1 MIGYLI
7 PSYLFGLNSLNQK
20 TLSLDYDTHLLPI
33 GLALS
38 FSQLNLEVASNT
50 KSLGLGCHYVRFVV
64 NHLGMVDRGR
74 LVVRRG
80 RLMVGRSGSVV
91 GSGLVVS
98 RSGSMVGSRLMVG
111 GSRVVPETQHALN
124 VQQCQ
129 TYLTPHVSSE
139 SNALSSLPL
148 WHKQSMAFHS

>member
-1 MIGYLI
+1 M
-7 PSYLFGLNSLNQK
+7 SE
-20 TLSLDYDTHLLPI
+20 
-33 GLALS
+33 
-38 FSQLNLEVASNT
+38 LNLEVASNT

-98 RSGSMVGSRLMVG
+98 RG
-111 GSRVVPETQHALN
+111 RVIPET
-124 VQQCQ
+124 
-129 TYLTPHVSSE
+129 
-139 SNALSSLPL
+139 
-148 WHKQSMAFHS
+148 